1 MFYDT
6 ILSNKKRGTQGNMEI
21 PKEFINQIKEQER
34 NRLQEE
40 FGVFSNEEEQ
50 ARVLAYNNL
59 KFGDII
65 IAKRYQ
71 TEKQRKNI
79 PAGHGIGP
87 FMVARVD
94 NDSIQCFYASSNED
108 LLYKDVCN
116 TIAITLGYNLTLS
129 NKEVTT
135 SYFDVGRLYPISLDM
150 FIRKTGQLSK
160 KELIKFK
167 EVIEKY
173 KDKKTEVSDI
183 VIYDKKKYLVYDQDK
198 NNIKLDLL
206 KKCSRYSPIQI
217 NDEYYELT
225 NSKIIINKNKKVT
238 FIGKLSDELMKRM
251 GIDSIK
257 EGAIINYY
265 NNLYYVYS
273 ADVNTINCIY
283 VKKVGKNKK
292 VIKPANNFILINDH
306 YYLLRW
312 PTVIKLSKDDNYEL
326 VEKSTNNENINDR
339 IKRKCKKNKK
349 TLGSNP
355 TPGKQWIVENKYTN
369 ELFLIIKTVG
379 ENCYLIPYYDLIQG
393 ITDNISYDS
402 KNNYKA
408 KFILAQ
414 EMYMKYNR
422 KFQEME
428 KIKILKK

>member
-1 MFYDT
+1 
-6 ILSNKKRGTQGNMEI
+6 MEI
-21 PKEFINQIKEQER
+21 PEVFINQIKEQEI
-34 NRLQEE
+34 NRLQETY
-40 FGVFSNEEEQ
+40 GSFSSKEDQ
-50 ARVLAYNNL
+50 AKMLEYSNL
-59 KFGDII
+59 EFGDII

-71 TEKQRKNI
+71 TEEQRKNI
-79 PAGHGIGP
+79 PAGHDIGP
-87 FMVARVD
+87 FMVASV
-94 NDSIQCFYASSNED
+94 NENSIQCFYASSKED
-108 LLYKDVCN
+108 LLYKDSCN
-116 TIAITLGYNLTLS
+116 TIAINLGYNLTLS
-129 NKEVTT
+129 NKGITT
-135 SYFDVGRLYPISLDM
+135 SYFDVSRLCPISLNM

-183 VIYDKKKYLVYDQDK
+183 IIYDKKKYLVYEQDK
-198 NNIKLDLL
+198 NNFKLNLL

-225 NSKIIINKNKKVT
+225 NSKILINKNKKVT
-238 FIGKLSDELMKRM
+238 FIGKISDELMGKL
-251 GIDSIK
+251 GKDSIT

-273 ADVNTINCIY
+273 ADANTIYCIY
-283 VKKVGKNKK
+283 AKKVGKNKK
-292 VIKPANNFILINDH
+292 VKKPAYNYILINDH
-306 YYLLRW
+306 YYILHW

-326 VEKSTNNENINDR
+326 VEKSSNNENVIDR
-339 IKRKCKKNKK
+339 IKSKYKKNKK

-408 KFILAQ
+408 KFILVQ

-422 KFQEME
+422 KFQEMINQEME
-428 KIKILKK
+428 KTKVLKNSTTML